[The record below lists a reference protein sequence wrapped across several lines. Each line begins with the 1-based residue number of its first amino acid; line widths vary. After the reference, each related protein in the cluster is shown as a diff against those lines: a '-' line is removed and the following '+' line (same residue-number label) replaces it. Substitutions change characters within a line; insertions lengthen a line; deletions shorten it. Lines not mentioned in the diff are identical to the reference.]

1 MKLPSQNFT
10 LRQHMETNDF
20 ELFHYRDKIPVEV
33 DFHNHDFY
41 EIYLFLSGDV
51 TYVIEGK
58 SYKLKPNDI
67 IIINNQEL
75 HKAFIENGTPYERI
89 VIWINPEYIKSL
101 CSEKTNLLTAF
112 YSSSSHK
119 LNLLRPNP
127 DVTEEI
133 YSIVEKLG
141 KACSSPDFGNDL
153 LKEIYIVE
161 LLIYLNRTYQIPFS
175 EENMSGITYND
186 KITKIIHYINE
197 NLNGEVSLQTLSSKF
212 YLSKY
217 HLLREFKKNTG
228 YTIHRYIQ
236 QKRLILARELLR
248 DNKQV
253 TEVCN
258 LCGFGDY
265 SNFIRSFKKEFG
277 ISPKKYSKKLGTS

>member
-1 MKLPSQNFT
+1 MKLPNQDFT
-10 LRQHMETNDF
+10 FRQHMETNDF
-20 ELFHYRDKIPVEV
+20 ELFHYRHNTPVEV

-41 EIYLFLSGDV
+41 EIYLFLSGNV

-58 SYKLKPNDI
+58 SYTLRPKDI
-67 IIINNQEL
+67 IIINNKEL
-75 HKAFIENGTPYERI
+75 HKAFIKEGTPYERI

-101 CSEKTNLLTAF
+101 CSKETNLLKAF
-112 YSSSSHK
+112 CSSSINK

-127 DVTEEI
+127 NITEEI
-133 YSIVEKLG
+133 YNIAGKLG
-141 KACSSPDFGNDL
+141 IACRSSDFGSDR
-153 LKEIYIVE
+153 LKEVYITE
-161 LLIYLNRTYQIPFS
+161 LLIYLNRTFQIPVRA
-175 EENMSGITYND
+175 ENMSGVTYND
-186 KITKIIHYINE
+186 KINKVIHYINE
-197 NLNGEVSLQTLSSKF
+197 NLNGDVSLQTLSSKF

-236 QKRLILARELLR
+236 YKRLILAKELLR

-253 TEVCN
+253 TEVCSQ
-258 LCGFGDY
+258 CGFGDY

-277 ISPKKYSKKLGTS
+277 ISPKRYSKKL